1 MIKIPNKINQKL
13 SWFCIKANPR
23 KERIAA
29 TQLSSMYEI
38 ETFIPRIR
46 FKKKTSNGFI
56 WCKENMFP
64 GYFFARFE
72 ILTQK
77 RMVAYGPG
85 VSHIPMF
92 GGTYVEINTKIIDE
106 LKKSMQSKDS
116 IDVMEPLKV
125 GDTTRILTGSL
136 HGLPVQ
142 VVKLMPADQRVII
155 LMEFLGQKIE
165 KTFPIAELEQNRRGE
180 LRLT

>member
-1 MIKIPNKINQKL
+1 MMRTPNKINQKL

-29 TQLSSMYEI
+29 TQLSSMYKI

-46 FKKKTSNGFI
+46 FKKKTSSGYI

-64 GYFFARFE
+64 SYFFARFD

-92 GGTYVEINTKIIDE
+92 GGTYVEINIETIDE

-125 GDTTRILTGSL
+125 GDTTCILTGSL

-142 VVKLMPADQRVII
+142 VVKLMPADQRVIV

-165 KTFPIAELEQNRRGE
+165 KTFPVAELEQNRRGD

>member
-1 MIKIPNKINQKL
+1 
-13 SWFCIKANPR
+13 
-23 KERIAA
+23 
-29 TQLSSMYEI
+29 MYKI
-38 ETFIPRIR
+38 ETFILVFDLRKKLVVVIFGVRKICFLVIFLVR
-46 FKKKTSNGFI
+46 FD
-56 WCKENMFP
+56 
-64 GYFFARFE
+64 

-92 GGTYVEINTKIIDE
+92 GGTYVNINIETIDE

-125 GDTTRILTGSL
+125 GDTTCILTGSL

-165 KTFPIAELEQNRRGE
+165 KTFPVAELEQNRRGD